1 MASLPIPGQE
11 KQLVYLDS
19 RTMPTQNNAAWGQRS
34 NRGLIIGIF
43 GLCLG
48 LFGVVCGM
56 FWEDLFN
63 WIKHKVSQV
72 HSWHTAAHTVSQSK
86 PRPSSWRHK
95 SAAWQ
100 LTV

>member
-1 MASLPIPGQE
+1 MHYGFPAHSRPRIAE
-11 KQLVYLDS
+11 LVYLDS
-19 RTMPTQNNAAWGQRS
+19 ATMPTPNNAAWGQRS

-56 FWEDLFN
+56 FWEDVFN

-72 HSWHTAAHTVSQSK
+72 HSCTHSCT
-86 PRPSSWRHK
+86 
-95 SAAWQ
+95 
-100 LTV
+100 

>member
-1 MASLPIPGQE
+1 MHYGFPAHFRPRVAE
-11 KQLVYLDS
+11 LVYLDS
-19 RTMPTQNNAAWGQRS
+19 ATMPAQNNAAWGQRS

-56 FWEDLFN
+56 FWEDIFN

-72 HSWHTAAHTVSQSK
+72 HSCTQFSPNLSRVQAAGTKVP
-86 PRPSSWRHK
+86 PRS
-95 SAAWQ
+95 
-100 LTV
+100 